1 MISIEAV
8 LIIFHFPDSKGY
20 PGSTAE
26 GYAPRAK
33 HTQHNRRET
42 DNEAATAHALMLMMK
57 LGKKR
62 SDAPYRAGQS
72 RGKELPSVGQFEGVF
87 NQFNT
92 THLRLQTDGNNIEAG
107 IV

>member
-8 LIIFHFPDSKGY
+8 LIIFHFPDSRGY
-20 PGSTAE
+20 PAFTA
-26 GYAPRAK
+26 GGLCPRAK
-33 HTQHNRRET
+33 HTQHNRRGT
-42 DNEAATAHALMLMMK
+42 DNEAATAHTLILMMK
-57 LGKKR
+57 LEKKR

-92 THLRLQTDGNNIEAG
+92 ISLRLQTDGNNIEAG